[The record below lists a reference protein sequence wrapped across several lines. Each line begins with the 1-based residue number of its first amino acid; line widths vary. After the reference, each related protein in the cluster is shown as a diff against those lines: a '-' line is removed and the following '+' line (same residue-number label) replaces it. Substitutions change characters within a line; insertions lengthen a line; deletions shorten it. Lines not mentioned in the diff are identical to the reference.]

1 MCRTFDVAASFLDC
15 SLFIVFPV
23 LFQLVVSVL
32 AKKPG
37 GDRIVKEYNRTKGV
51 TDSSRRQ
58 MVNILAADMTESHG

>member
-1 MCRTFDVAASFLDC
+1 MAASFLDC